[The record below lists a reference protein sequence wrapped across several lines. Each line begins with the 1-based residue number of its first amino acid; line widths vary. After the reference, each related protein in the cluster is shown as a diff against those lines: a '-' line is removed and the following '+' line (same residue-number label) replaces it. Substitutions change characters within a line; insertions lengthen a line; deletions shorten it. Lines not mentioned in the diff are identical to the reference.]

1 MSRDII
7 AILRGITPDEVLAV
21 TAALVAAGI
30 DKIEVPLNSPQPLDS
45 IAAMAKAFGDRALIG
60 AGTVLSPQDVDAV
73 AQAGGKMIVSP
84 DCNLAVI
91 TATKAAG
98 LQSFPGVLTPSEC
111 FAALRAG
118 ADGLKLFPSFL
129 LGPKGLSALRAVLP
143 PKTRVFA
150 VGGVDPDSFKR
161 WHDAGVT
168 GFGIGTGLYTPGMTT
183 QTVAA
188 KACDLVAAYDGME
201 RT

>member
-7 AILRGITPDEVLAV
+7 AILRGITPDEVLPV

-84 DCNLAVI
+84 DCNPRGDHRHQGRG
-91 TATKAAG
+91 T
-98 LQSFPGVLTPSEC
+98 
-111 FAALRAG
+111 
-118 ADGLKLFPSFL
+118 
-129 LGPKGLSALRAVLP
+129 AVLSRGSDAFGMLCGTARRRRRIESVPVVSFRDQRGLP
-143 PKTRVFA
+143 PCAPCCPPTHASMPSAAWARTV
-150 VGGVDPDSFKR
+150 SQ
-161 WHDAGVT
+161 H
-168 GFGIGTGLYTPGMTT
+168 GTTPGSP
-183 QTVAA
+183 A
-188 KACDLVAAYDGME
+188 LVSAPGFIHPRMDPPDRCRQGP
-201 RT
+201 RSGRSL

>member
-84 DCNLAVI
+84 RLQPRGDHRHQGRRTAV
-91 TATKAAG
+91 
-98 LQSFPGVLTPSEC
+98 P
-111 FAALRAG
+111 
-118 ADGLKLFPSFL
+118 FL
-129 LGPKGLSALRAVLP
+129 
-143 PKTRVFA
+143 
-150 VGGVDPDSFKR
+150 
-161 WHDAGVT
+161 
-168 GFGIGTGLYTPGMTT
+168 GF
-183 QTVAA
+183 
-188 KACDLVAAYDGME
+188 
-201 RT
+201 

>member
-84 DCNLAVI
+84 DCNPRGDHRHQGRRTAVFSRGSDAFRMLCSTARWRRRIESVPVVSFGTKGACRLARR
-91 TATKAAG
+91 AA
-98 LQSFPGVLTPSEC
+98 PGHTRLCGGWRGPGQ
-111 FAALRAG
+111 FHNMARRRGHRLWYRHRALY
-118 ADGLKLFPSFL
+118 
-129 LGPKGLSALRAVLP
+129 
-143 PKTRVFA
+143 TRV
-150 VGGVDPDSFKR
+150 GPPDRCRQSPQSGR
-161 WHDAGVT
+161 S
-168 GFGIGTGLYTPGMTT
+168 L
-183 QTVAA
+183 
-188 KACDLVAAYDGME
+188 
-201 RT
+201 